1 MQVRG
6 IESRSICAFGTEPNT
21 IVVLS
26 ADGSFMIAKFDE
38 PGECERIS
46 YAKFIRDD
54 TANSDDADPTNDMMI
69 GNTPLG
75 YTGGSNT
82 VSAAS
87 ATATTVTTRAQPNT
101 SDSVPLDESV
111 TAATGGNG
119 SSSTSANDVSMN
131 NNNNNNSIEQ
141 QQQHRSNSGDDT
153 ANTTHSNVNTNGIG
167 KSDMPPAPPST
178 IVSADL
184 NMSSKIDSAING
196 SDNGS
201 SAADRHEVLS

>member
-54 TANSDDADPTNDMMI
+54 TANSDDADTTNDMMT

-101 SDSVPLDESV
+101 SDSVTLDESV
-111 TAATGGNG
+111 TAATGNG

-131 NNNNNNSIEQ
+131 NNNNNSIEQQQ
-141 QQQHRSNSGDDT
+141 QQQHRSNSADDT
-153 ANTTHSNVNTNGIG
+153 ANTTHSNASTNGIG

-178 IVSADL
+178 IVRADL
-184 NMSSKIDSAING
+184 NMNSKIDSAING
-196 SDNGS
+196 SANGN
-201 SAADRHEVLS
+201 SAADRHEVL

>member
-54 TANSDDADPTNDMMI
+54 TANSDDADTTNDMMI

-87 ATATTVTTRAQPNT
+87 ATATTVTTRAQPDT
-101 SDSVPLDESV
+101 SDSVTLDESV
-111 TAATGGNG
+111 TAATGNG
-119 SSSTSANDVSMN
+119 SSSISANDVSIN
-131 NNNNNNSIEQ
+131 NNNNEQ
-141 QQQHRSNSGDDT
+141 QQQLRSNSGDDT
-153 ANTTHSNVNTNGIG
+153 ANTTNNS
-167 KSDMPPAPPST
+167 KSDLPPAPPS
-178 IVSADL
+178 IVSTDMNL
-184 NMSSKIDSAING
+184 NSKTDTTNG
-196 SDNGS
+196 SDP
-201 SAADRHEVLS
+201 AADRHEVL